1 MIGVPDDAR
10 RRAADARRA
19 GQERRRKRVRQYSLG
34 MRQRLGL
41 AHALLGDPE
50 VLILD
55 EPANGLDPEGIRW
68 MRGLLRDFADRGGT
82 VLLSSHLLMEVEAV
96 ADQLLIIGNGRIV
109 ADGSREELLAGTG
122 MLVRAHRRRRAGRR
136 ARRGRPQL
144 PARRRRRL
152 RRRRRGRGDRPRRAR
167 GPGRPH
173 PPGPVGGRRPRDPL
187 LRAHQGARM
196 TVSFPRLT
204 LVELR
209 KMVDTR
215 AGFWLQLAVAAAHA
229 RRAVLFCIFA
239 ETEDLIFRDA
249 FALAILPGAI
259 LLPIIGILLV
269 SSEWSQRTALITFT
283 LVPKR
288 MRVMSAKIAASLVL
302 GAIVLVIALIV
313 AVVAIV
319 VVGGEWT
326 MGLGRLRPDRAAV
339 RDGDPHRRR
348 VRRRLPELRA
358 RDRPVLR
365 AAGGVGRAGLDPVP
379 QRRRGLAGHHAHD
392 RADDR
397 AAADRRGVGRS
408 SRPRSCCGW
417 RCPWRSACTGSPR
430 ARSAPPS

>member
-1 MIGVPDDAR
+1 
-10 RRAADARRA
+10 
-19 GQERRRKRVRQYSLG
+19 

-122 MLVRAHRRRRAGRR
+122 MLVRGTDADALAG
-136 ARRGRPQL
+136 ALVAADLDL
-144 PARRRRRL
+144 PARRGRRL
-152 RRRRRGRGDRPRRAR
+152 RRRSRGRGDRPRRTR

-173 PPGPVGGRRPRDPL
+173 PPRPVGRRRPGEPL

-215 AGFWLQLAVAAAHA
+215 AGFWLQVA
-229 RRAVLFCIFA
+229 
-239 ETEDLIFRDA
+239 
-249 FALAILPGAI
+249 
-259 LLPIIGILLV
+259 
-269 SSEWSQRTALITFT
+269 TA
-283 LVPKR
+283 
-288 MRVMSAKIAASLVL
+288 
-302 GAIVLVIALIV
+302 G
-313 AVVAIV
+313 
-319 VVGGEWT
+319 
-326 MGLGRLRPDRAAV
+326 
-339 RDGDPHRRR
+339 
-348 VRRRLPELRA
+348 
-358 RDRPVLR
+358 
-365 AAGGVGRAGLDPVP
+365 
-379 QRRRGLAGHHAHD
+379 
-392 RADDR
+392 
-397 AAADRRGVGRS
+397 
-408 SRPRSCCGW
+408 
-417 RCPWRSACTGSPR
+417 
-430 ARSAPPS
+430 